1 MGKFAIKNVPTDL
14 LSEGYYLES
23 SGAGGD
29 VVRIY
34 RDAGDGSPSPML
46 SEIDKATVEQ
56 SIKES
61 GEKMH
66 PTYV

>member
-1 MGKFAIKNVPTDL
+1 VPTDV
-14 LSEGYYLES
+14 LSEGYYFES
-23 SGAGGD
+23 TAANGD

-34 RDAGDGSPSPML
+34 RDAGDGSPSPMV
-46 SEIDKATVEQ
+46 SEIDKATVEH

-66 PTYV
+66 PAYV